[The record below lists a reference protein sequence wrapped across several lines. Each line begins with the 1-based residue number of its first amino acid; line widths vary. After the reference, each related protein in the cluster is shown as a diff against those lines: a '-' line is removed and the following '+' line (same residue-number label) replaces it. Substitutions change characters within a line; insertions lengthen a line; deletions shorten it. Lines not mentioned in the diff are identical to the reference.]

1 MEKRKRDTEEVR
13 REREGSER
21 GGIDGW
27 LLGVLLGGT
36 EAREGGRQEGS

>member
-27 LLGVLLGGT
+27 MQGEEEGGK
-36 EAREGGRQEGS
+36 EEREGGRQEGS